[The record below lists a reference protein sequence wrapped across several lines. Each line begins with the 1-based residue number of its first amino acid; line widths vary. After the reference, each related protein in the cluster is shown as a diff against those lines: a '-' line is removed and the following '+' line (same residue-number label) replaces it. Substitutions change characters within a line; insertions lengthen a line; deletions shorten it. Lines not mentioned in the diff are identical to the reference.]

1 MTRSESSDRSW
12 DSSGPV
18 RTIVVAGGSG
28 HRYGGDKQLA
38 ELGRK
43 RVLDHSLT
51 VASSVSDGVVLVVTE
66 DRVRAE
72 QGSADAVVAGGTTR
86 SASVRRGLA
95 AVPDDAAVIVVHDAA
110 RPLTPASAFTRAID
124 LVRAGAPAAI
134 TAIAVVD
141 TLKRVEG
148 SIVVE
153 TLDRSSLVAVQT
165 PQAFRADVLRA
176 AHTSELEATDDA
188 GLVEALG
195 FAVSVVD
202 GDIRSRKLTTPDDL
216 VILEAFLA
224 NLPEAP

>member
-18 RTIVVAGGSG
+18 WTIVVAGGSG

-141 TLKRVEG
+141 TL
-148 SIVVE
+148 
-153 TLDRSSLVAVQT
+153 VAVQT

>member
-12 DSSGPV
+12 DPSGPV
-18 RTIVVAGGSG
+18 WTIVVAGGSG

-110 RPLTPASAFTRAID
+110 RPLAPASAFTRAID

-176 AHTSELEATDDA
+176 AHASELEATDDA

-195 FAVSVVD
+195 FAVSIVD
-202 GDIRSRKLTTPDDL
+202 GDVRSRKLTTPDDL
-216 VILEAFLA
+216 AILEAFLA